1 MEELSEILKKLDTGN
16 TSKDN
21 KISNIDKNISTEIR
35 CENCSDKGW
44 ITTELPIDH
53 PSFGK
58 PFICDCQQAQINFE
72 RTKRLLK
79 YSNLGYLHKFNF
91 KNTNPKGIN
100 SKEENPDD
108 FSQAYKDSIE
118 FTKSPNGWLVFTG
131 PSGSGKTHL
140 AAAIGNKCIEDG
152 KIVFF
157 TRVPD
162 LLDHLRSTFNP
173 NSDLGYSDIF
183 EQINSAEVLILD
195 ELGSHNTSPWAEEK
209 LRQVIGHRFNA
220 ELPTIF
226 TINGKLNNIDEQ
238 ILSRLQS
245 INISKIYSLK
255 TDAQHNKFDLGF
267 IEPKLLYNMTFEK
280 FNTKGNFATKQ
291 QKYTIES
298 AYKAC
303 EIYAENPEGWLTLYG
318 ETGVG
323 KTHLAI
329 SISNRRIELGD
340 SPFFTF
346 VPELLDYLRQA
357 FDPKSEISYEDRFDA
372 VKKTPLLILDDL
384 GKERSSQWAVEK
396 LYQIIVYRHNAQLP
410 TIITS
415 MLEFEDILDP
425 ITSRVQD
432 PAVSQ
437 IIKIRAPDYRN
448 KSRSG
453 IKK

>member
-1 MEELSEILKKLDTGN
+1 MKELSGILKKLDTGN

-21 KISNIDKNISTEIR
+21 KITSSQKNVSPEMP
-35 CENCSDKGW
+35 CKNCSGIGW
-44 ITTELPIDH
+44 ITIELPIDD
-53 PSFGK
+53 PNFGK

-79 YSNLGYLHKFNF
+79 YSNLGYLHKSNF

-100 SKEENPDD
+100 SNEENPDD
-108 FSQAYKDSIE
+108 FNKAYKDSIE
-118 FTKSPNGWLVFTG
+118 FTKNPNGWLVFTG

-140 AAAIGNKCIEDG
+140 AAAIGNKCIENG
-152 KIVFF
+152 KIIFF

-162 LLDHLRSTFNP
+162 LLDHLRSSFNP

-183 EQINSAEVLILD
+183 EQINSVEVLILD

-226 TINGKLNNIDEQ
+226 TINGELNHIDEQ
-238 ILSRLQS
+238 IVSRLQS
-245 INISKIYSLK
+245 THLSKIYSLK
-255 TDAQHNKFDLGF
+255 TDTKQNKFDLGF
-267 IEPKLLYNMTFEK
+267 IEPKLLNNMTFEK
-280 FNTKGNFATKQ
+280 FNIKGNFATKQ

-329 SISNRRIELGD
+329 SIANRRIELGD

-357 FDPKSEISYEDRFDA
+357 FDPKSEINYEDRFDS
-372 VKKTPLLILDDL
+372 VKTTQLLILDDL

-415 MLEFEDILDP
+415 MLEFENILDP

-432 PAVSQ
+432 PAISQ

>member
-1 MEELSEILKKLDTGN
+1 M
-16 TSKDN
+16 
-21 KISNIDKNISTEIR
+21 
-35 CENCSDKGW
+35 
-44 ITTELPIDH
+44 
-53 PSFGK
+53 
-58 PFICDCQQAQINFE
+58 
-72 RTKRLLK
+72 
-79 YSNLGYLHKFNF
+79 
-91 KNTNPKGIN
+91 
-100 SKEENPDD
+100 
-108 FSQAYKDSIE
+108 
-118 FTKSPNGWLVFTG
+118 
-131 PSGSGKTHL
+131 
-140 AAAIGNKCIEDG
+140 
-152 KIVFF
+152 
-157 TRVPD
+157 
-162 LLDHLRSTFNP
+162 
-173 NSDLGYSDIF
+173 
-183 EQINSAEVLILD
+183 D

-226 TINGKLNNIDEQ
+226 TINGGLNNIDEQ

-245 INISKIYSLK
+245 NNISEIYSLK
-255 TDAQHNKFDLGF
+255 TDNQENQFDLGY
-267 IEPKLLYNMTFEK
+267 IEPKLLKNMTFEK
-280 FNTKGNFATKQ
+280 FNSKGNFATKQ
-291 QKYTIES
+291 QRYTIES
-298 AYKAC
+298 AFKAC
-303 EIYAENPEGWLTLYG
+303 KIYAENPEGWLTLYG

-329 SISNRRIELGD
+329 SIANRRIELGD

-357 FDPKSEISYEDRFDA
+357 FDPKSEINYEDRFDS